1 MGHQYEDYIKPPEIE
16 TIRSFIGDDVSPGIY
31 IPAYQRRFSWGE
43 NEYVRF
49 FEDIAG
55 EISAEGQDT
64 YYTLLGNIVCFDD
77 TEKHYVDPGEE
88 KEQPAT
94 LYNVVDGQQRLS
106 FIVLLSIAM
115 HQYIADAE
123 NDYGGNAALAEEAKR
138 LQRDLEN
145 IFSVKIRN
153 NPDLSPKV
161 IRAIEDEWKA
171 TSSTSNFTS
180 PIARYTKQYLDYCK
194 IGSSQPFK
202 YDRSALLGDEEEKH
216 DKFLNNMDSLHE
228 ILAEFC
234 SQSEKDLA
242 SSTSIPAIKE
252 ILRNDKLMKVLFPR
266 GLALAKIDAGEQRVF
281 RAILLGNYICK
292 CVLLIVIQ
300 TKKDYQRSFSVFSA
314 INSAGKLLN
323 AFEIFV
329 PTVVDFEDKHK
340 GHGEYFT
347 GYHSSPSFDYIK
359 DITNHLDKIGNK
371 KNRDDSY
378 AKELAIAFALS
389 YSGKA
394 LEGGL
399 FRQQR
404 FLNEEFA
411 SIETPEKKREFVK
424 LLYYV
429 HKARQLYDLPRITI
443 NSILQGHEEPDGMR
457 KDLDAAVFCL
467 EFLHDSKFTL
477 SIPILARYLYNM
489 HEQAFD
495 EKSIGLF
502 CQSIKQT
509 ASFCALWRSSSG
521 SSTSG
526 IDDELRK
533 VMGCR
538 KLSRKLGVCLEQ
550 DELKECFKKPLR
562 EKLFSQQKGWAE
574 RANQTSM
581 KSCKHV
587 AKFILLVGSHNT
599 CVKPGPQIE
608 KHRAPFYNLTI
619 KEKTFRDD
627 AYATLEHIVPVREQ
641 ETEIVKYDPLTKDQL
656 WNIVF
661 LPKGINSA
669 VSNNPWRIKQMQYSV
684 FSSETE
690 DERTEKIKELNE
702 LKKELGKK
710 ETLFKTQMPEPAFST
725 MTRYLA
731 MIDGKKHPEYTKELG
746 LERNKRL
753 LEFAWEILAKDWL
766 DWEAKGVK

>member
-1 MGHQYEDYIKPPEIE
+1 MDQHEDYIKPPVVES
-16 TIRSFIGDDVSPGIY
+16 IRSFIGDDVSPGIY

-43 NEYVRF
+43 NEYIRF

-55 EISAEGQDT
+55 EINAEGQDN

-77 TEKHYVDPGEE
+77 KDKRYVEPG
-88 KEQPAT
+88 KEAQQPET
-94 LYNVVDGQQRLS
+94 LYNIVDGQQRLS
-106 FIVLLSIAM
+106 FIVLLSMAL
-115 HQYIADAE
+115 HQYIADAGSSYGE
-123 NDYGGNAALAEEAKR
+123 NSVLANEAKR
-138 LQRDLEN
+138 LQGDLEN

-171 TSSTSNFTS
+171 QSSASDFKS

-194 IGSSQPFK
+194 IGSNRPFK
-202 YDRSALLGDEEEKH
+202 YDGSKLPSDEKKKH
-216 DKFLNNMDSLHE
+216 DKFLKNIASLQN
-228 ILAEFC
+228 ILASFC
-234 SQSEKDLA
+234 SQSTEEVGA
-242 SSTSIPAIKE
+242 SISISSTPE
-252 ILRNDKLMKVLFPR
+252 IMGNDKLMKVLFPR
-266 GLALAKIDAGEQRVF
+266 GLALEEINAGEQQIF

-292 CVLLIVIQ
+292 CVLLIVIK

-329 PTVVDFEDKHK
+329 PMVVNFEDKYK
-340 GHGEYFT
+340 GHREYFT
-347 GYHSSPSFDYIK
+347 GYHSSPSFDYIRE
-359 DITNHLDKIGNK
+359 ITNHFDKIGNK
-371 KNRDDSY
+371 KNRDDLY
-378 AKELAIAFALS
+378 AKELVTAFALS

-394 LEGGL
+394 LEGDL

-429 HKARQLYDLPRITI
+429 HKARQLYDLPIITI
-443 NSILQGHEEPDGMR
+443 SSILKEHGEPKGAR
-457 KDLDAAVFCL
+457 EDLDAAVFCL
-467 EFLHDSKFTL
+467 EFLHDSKFML
-477 SIPILARYLYNM
+477 SISILARYLYNM
-489 HEQAFD
+489 HEREFD
-495 EKSIGLF
+495 EQSIYLF

-509 ASFCALWRSSSG
+509 AAFCALWRSASG
-521 SSTSG
+521 ASTSG
-526 IDDELRK
+526 IDDALRK
-533 VMGCR
+533 AMKCGKLER
-538 KLSRKLGVCLEQ
+538 KIGTCLEQ
-550 DELKECFKKPLR
+550 DELKNNFKKSLH
-562 EKLFSQQKGWAE
+562 EKLFTQQEGWAS
-574 RANQTSM
+574 RVNQTSM

-599 CVKPGPQIE
+599 CVKPGPKIE
-608 KHRAPFYNLTI
+608 KHRDPLYNLTI
-619 KEKTFRDD
+619 KENIFRSD

-641 ETEIVKYDPLTKDQL
+641 ETEVVRYDPITKDQL

-661 LPKGINSA
+661 LPKGVNSA
-669 VSNNPWRIKQMQYSV
+669 VSNNPWRIKQKQYSV

-690 DERTEKIKELNE
+690 DDRAEKIKELNE
-702 LKKELGKK
+702 LKKAMGKK
-710 ETLFKTQMPEPAFST
+710 ESLFTKVMPEPAFST

-731 MIDGKKHPEYTKELG
+731 IIDGEKHPEYTRELG

-753 LEFAWEILAKDWL
+753 LEFAWGILAEEWL
-766 DWEAKGVK
+766 GWEPEDK

>member
-1 MGHQYEDYIKPPEIE
+1 MGHQYEDYIRPPEIE

-31 IPAYQRRFSWGE
+31 IPAYQRRFSWGK

-88 KEQPAT
+88 REQPAT

-106 FIVLLSIAM
+106 FIVLLSMAL
-115 HQYIADAE
+115 HQYISDE
-123 NDYGGNAALAEEAKR
+123 KINYEGNEALKQEAKR
-138 LQRDLEN
+138 LQGDLEK
-145 IFSVKIRN
+145 IFSVKVRN
-153 NPDLSPKV
+153 NPELSPKV
-161 IRAIEDEWKA
+161 IRAIKDQWKA
-171 TSSTSNFTS
+171 RSSASDFTS
-180 PIARYTKQYLDYCK
+180 PIARYTKQYLDYCRK
-194 IGSSQPFK
+194 DDQQPFK
-202 YDRSALLGDEEEKH
+202 YDISKLQGDEENRHK
-216 DKFLNNMDSLHE
+216 KFLTNMASLQG
-228 ILAEFC
+228 ILGKFC
-234 SQSEKDLA
+234 SQSGGKPDA
-242 SSTSIPAIKE
+242 SLSIPAINK
-252 ILRNDKLMKVLFPR
+252 ILSNDKLMKVLFPR
-266 GLALAKIDAGEQRVF
+266 GLALEEINEAGQRVF
-281 RAILLGNYICK
+281 RAVMLGNYICE

-329 PTVVDFEDKHK
+329 PMVVNFEDTHK
-340 GHGEYFT
+340 DSGEDFT
-347 GYHSSPSFDYIK
+347 GYHKSPSSDYINK
-359 DITNHLDKIGNK
+359 IRNHLDEIGNA
-371 KNRDDSY
+371 KNADDVY
-378 AKELAIAFALS
+378 AKELVTAFAVS
-389 YSGKA
+389 YSGEA
-394 LEGGL
+394 LPGDL
-399 FRQQR
+399 FRQQSY
-404 FLNEEFA
+404 LNKEFDA
-411 SIETPEKKREFVK
+411 IRTPEEKREFVK

-429 HKARQLYDLPRITI
+429 HKAKQLYDLPQITI
-443 NSILQGHEEPDGMR
+443 SSILEHAEPEEVR

-495 EKSIGLF
+495 KESVRLF
-502 CQSIKQT
+502 CQSIAQT

-533 VMGCR
+533 TMDCDKLKR
-538 KLSRKLGVCLEQ
+538 KVATYLEQ
-550 DELKECFKKPLR
+550 DELKEYFKKSLR
-562 EKLFSQQKGWAE
+562 ENLFKQQKGWAD
-574 RANQTSM
+574 RANDTSM

-599 CVKPGPQIE
+599 CVRPGPQIE
-608 KHRAPFYNLTI
+608 KHRDPLYNLTI
-619 KEKTFRDD
+619 KEKIFRDS
-627 AYATLEHIVPVREQ
+627 AYATLEHIIPVQEQ
-641 ETEIVKYDPLTKDQL
+641 ETEVVRYNPIAKDQL

-661 LPKGINSA
+661 LPKEINSA
-669 VSNNPWRIKQMQYSV
+669 VSNNPWRVKQKQYSV

-690 DERTEKIKELNE
+690 EERDEKIKELNE
-702 LKKELGKK
+702 LNKSLGKK
-710 ETLFKTQMPEPAFST
+710 EALFKKEMPKPAFST

-731 MIDGKKHPEYTKELG
+731 MIDGDEHPEYTKELG
-746 LERNKRL
+746 LERNERL
-753 LEFAWEILAKDWL
+753 LKFAWRILAEEWL
-766 DWEAKGVK
+766 GWESEDE